1 MKFNNLITIDGLSGA
16 GKGTLALNLA
26 HEFNYGILDSGA
38 LYRLVG
44 LVSQRMDSKDPEI
57 IEKEI
62 GSKKIAMNL
71 NPKLMET
78 EIFFG
83 TENVTKLLKSDEI
96 ANEASNFAADK
107 KIREILKNY
116 QKNFFDPELGLV
128 ADGRDMGTVIFPEA
142 KWKFFLIASIEERAK
157 RREEQLKDIG
167 LEVNIATLID
177 SIMARDSRDTNR
189 DVSPAIPAE
198 DAITI
203 DSSNLSIEELKK
215 KILGI
220 VKT

>member
-44 LVSQRMDSKDPEI
+44 LVSQRMDSKDPEM

-71 NPKLMET
+71 NLKLMET

-116 QKNFFDPELGLV
+116 QKNFYDPELGLV

-167 LEVNIATLID
+167 LEVNIATLVD

>member
-116 QKNFFDPELGLV
+116 QKNFYDPELGLV

>member
-116 QKNFFDPELGLV
+116 QKNFYDPELGLV

-167 LEVNIATLID
+167 LEVNIANLVD

-189 DVSPAIPAE
+189 NVSPAIPAE

>member
-16 GKGTLALNLA
+16 GNGTLALNLA

-116 QKNFFDPELGLV
+116 QKNFYDPELGLV

-167 LEVNIATLID
+167 LEVNIANLVD

>member
-44 LVSQRMDSKDPEI
+44 LVSQRMNSKDPEI

-116 QKNFFDPELGLV
+116 QKNFYDPELGLV

-203 DSSNLSIEELKK
+203 DSSNLSIDELKK

>member
-71 NPKLMET
+71 NLKLMET

-96 ANEASNFAADK
+96 ANEASNFASDK

-116 QKNFFDPELGLV
+116 QKNFYDPELGLV

-167 LEVNIATLID
+167 LEVNIANLVD

-203 DSSNLSIEELKK
+203 DSSNLSIDELKK

>member
-44 LVSQRMDSKDPEI
+44 LVSQRTDSKDPEI

-96 ANEASNFAADK
+96 ANEASIFAADK

-116 QKNFFDPELGLV
+116 QKNFYDPELGLV

-167 LEVNIATLID
+167 LEVNIANLID

-189 DVSPAIPAE
+189 DISPAIPAE

-203 DSSNLSIEELKK
+203 DSSNLSIDELKK

>member
-116 QKNFFDPELGLV
+116 QKNFYDPELGLV

-167 LEVNIATLID
+167 LEVNIANLVD
-177 SIMARDSRDTNR
+177 SIMARDSRDANR

>member
-83 TENVTKLLKSDEI
+83 TENVTKLIKSDEI
-96 ANEASNFAADK
+96 ANEASIFAADK

-116 QKNFFDPELGLV
+116 QKNFYDPELGLV

-167 LEVNIATLID
+167 LEVNIATLVD

-189 DVSPAIPAE
+189 DVSPVIPAV

>member
-44 LVSQRMDSKDPEI
+44 LVSQRIDSKDPEI

-116 QKNFFDPELGLV
+116 QKNFYDPELGLV

-167 LEVNIATLID
+167 LEVNIANLID
-177 SIMARDSRDTNR
+177 SIMARDSRDSNR

>member
-26 HEFNYGILDSGA
+26 HELNYGILDSGA

-44 LVSQRMDSKDPEI
+44 LISQRMDSKDPKI
-57 IEKEI
+57 IKKEI

-96 ANEASNFAADK
+96 ANEASIFAADK

-116 QKNFFDPELGLV
+116 QKNFYDPELGLV

-167 LEVNIATLID
+167 LEVNIANLVD

-198 DAITI
+198 NAITI

>member
-26 HEFNYGILDSGA
+26 HEFNYEILDSGA

-71 NPKLMET
+71 NLKLMET

-116 QKNFFDPELGLV
+116 QKNFYDPKLGLV

-142 KWKFFLIASIEERAK
+142 KWKFFLIASIDERAK

-167 LEVNIATLID
+167 LEVNIANLVD

>member
-71 NPKLMET
+71 NPKLKET

-96 ANEASNFAADK
+96 AIEASNFAADK

-116 QKNFFDPELGLV
+116 QKNFYDPELGLV

-167 LEVNIATLID
+167 LEVNIANLID

>member
-44 LVSQRMDSKDPEI
+44 LVSQRMDSKDPKI

-116 QKNFFDPELGLV
+116 QKNFYNPELGLV

>member
-26 HEFNYGILDSGA
+26 YEFNYGILDSGA

-83 TENVTKLLKSDEI
+83 NENVTKLLKSDEI

-116 QKNFFDPELGLV
+116 QKNFYDPKLGLV

-167 LEVNIATLID
+167 LEVNIASLID

-203 DSSNLSIEELKK
+203 DSSNLSIDELKR

>member
-44 LVSQRMDSKDPEI
+44 LVSQRMDSKDPEM

-71 NPKLMET
+71 NLKLMET

-96 ANEASNFAADK
+96 ANEASIFAADK

-116 QKNFFDPELGLV
+116 QKNFYDPELGLV

-167 LEVNIATLID
+167 LEVNIATLVD

-189 DVSPAIPAE
+189 DVSPVIPAV

>member
-96 ANEASNFAADK
+96 ANEASIFAADK

-116 QKNFFDPELGLV
+116 QKNFYDPELGLV

-167 LEVNIATLID
+167 LEVNIANLVD

-203 DSSNLSIEELKK
+203 DSSNLSIDELKK

>member
-26 HEFNYGILDSGA
+26 HEFNYEILDSGA

-116 QKNFFDPELGLV
+116 QKNFYDPELGLV

-203 DSSNLSIEELKK
+203 DSSNLSIDELKK

>member
-71 NPKLMET
+71 NLKLMET

-83 TENVTKLLKSDEI
+83 TENVTKLIKSDEI

-116 QKNFFDPELGLV
+116 QKNFYDPELGLV

-167 LEVNIATLID
+167 LEVNIANLVD

>member
-96 ANEASNFAADK
+96 AIEASNFAADK

-116 QKNFFDPELGLV
+116 QKNFYDPELGLV

-167 LEVNIATLID
+167 LEVNIANLID

>member
-83 TENVTKLLKSDEI
+83 NENVTKLLKSDEI

-116 QKNFFDPELGLV
+116 QKTFFDPELGLV

-167 LEVNIATLID
+167 LEVNIATLVD

-203 DSSNLSIEELKK
+203 DSSNLSIEELKN

>member
-71 NPKLMET
+71 NQKLMET

-96 ANEASNFAADK
+96 ASEASNLATDK

-116 QKNFFDPELGLV
+116 QKNFYDPELGLV

-167 LEVNIATLID
+167 LEVNIANLVD

-189 DVSPAIPAE
+189 DVSPVIPAE

>member
-71 NPKLMET
+71 NPKLKET

-83 TENVTKLLKSDEI
+83 TENVTKLIKSDEI

-116 QKNFFDPELGLV
+116 QKKFYDPELGLV

-203 DSSNLSIEELKK
+203 DSSNLSIEELK
-215 KILGI
+215 
-220 VKT
+220 

>member
-44 LVSQRMDSKDPEI
+44 LVSQRIDSKDPKI

-83 TENVTKLLKSDEI
+83 TENVTKLIKSDEI

-116 QKNFFDPELGLV
+116 QKNFYDPELGLV

-167 LEVNIATLID
+167 LEVNIANLVD

>member
-116 QKNFFDPELGLV
+116 QKNFYDPELGLV

-167 LEVNIATLID
+167 LEVNIANLVD

-189 DVSPAIPAE
+189 DVSPAIPAK

>member
-96 ANEASNFAADK
+96 ANEASNFASDK

-116 QKNFFDPELGLV
+116 QKNFYDPELGLV

-203 DSSNLSIEELKK
+203 DSSNLSIDELKK

>member
-26 HEFNYGILDSGA
+26 NEFNYRILDSGA

-167 LEVNIATLID
+167 LEVNIANLVD

>member
-44 LVSQRMDSKDPEI
+44 LVSQRTDSKDPEI

-71 NPKLMET
+71 NPKLKET

-83 TENVTKLLKSDEI
+83 TENVTKLIKSDEI

-116 QKNFFDPELGLV
+116 QKNFYDPELGLV

-167 LEVNIATLID
+167 LEVNIANLVD

-189 DVSPAIPAE
+189 DVSPVIPAV

>member
-44 LVSQRMDSKDPEI
+44 LVSQRMDSKDPEM

-96 ANEASNFAADK
+96 ANEASIFAADK

-116 QKNFFDPELGLV
+116 QKNFYDPELGLV

-167 LEVNIATLID
+167 LEVNIANLVD

>member
-116 QKNFFDPELGLV
+116 QKKFFAPELGLV

>member
-26 HEFNYGILDSGA
+26 HEFNYEILDSGA

-44 LVSQRMDSKDPEI
+44 LVSQRMNSKDPEI

-96 ANEASNFAADK
+96 ANEASNFASDK

-116 QKNFFDPELGLV
+116 QKNFYDPELGLV

-203 DSSNLSIEELKK
+203 DSSNLSIDELKK

>member
-44 LVSQRMDSKDPEI
+44 LVSQRMNSKDPEI

-116 QKNFFDPELGLV
+116 QKNFYDPELGLV

-167 LEVNIATLID
+167 LEVNIANLVD

>member
-78 EIFFG
+78 EIFFV
-83 TENVTKLLKSDEI
+83 TENVTKLIKSDEI

-116 QKNFFDPELGLV
+116 QKNFYDPKLGLV

-142 KWKFFLIASIEERAK
+142 KWKFFLIASIDERAK

>member
-57 IEKEI
+57 IKKEI

-116 QKNFFDPELGLV
+116 QKNFYDPELGLV

-167 LEVNIATLID
+167 LEVNIANLVD

-189 DVSPAIPAE
+189 DVSPVIPAV

>member
-1 MKFNNLITIDGLSGA
+1 M
-16 GKGTLALNLA
+16 ALNLA

-71 NPKLMET
+71 NLKLMET

-96 ANEASNFAADK
+96 ANEASNFASDK

-116 QKNFFDPELGLV
+116 QKNFYDPELGLV

-167 LEVNIATLID
+167 LEVNIANLID

>member
-26 HEFNYGILDSGA
+26 HEFNYKILDSGS

-44 LVSQRMDSKDPEI
+44 LISQRMDSKDPGI

-116 QKNFFDPELGLV
+116 QKSFYDPELGLV

-167 LEVNIATLID
+167 LEVNIANLVD

>member
-26 HEFNYGILDSGA
+26 HEFNYEILDSGA

-96 ANEASNFAADK
+96 ANEASNFASDK

-116 QKNFFDPELGLV
+116 QKNFYDPELGLV

-167 LEVNIATLID
+167 LEVNIANLID

>member
-83 TENVTKLLKSDEI
+83 TENVTNLIKSDEI
-96 ANEASNFAADK
+96 ANEASNFASDK

-116 QKNFFDPELGLV
+116 QKNFYDPELGLV

-167 LEVNIATLID
+167 LEVNIANLVD